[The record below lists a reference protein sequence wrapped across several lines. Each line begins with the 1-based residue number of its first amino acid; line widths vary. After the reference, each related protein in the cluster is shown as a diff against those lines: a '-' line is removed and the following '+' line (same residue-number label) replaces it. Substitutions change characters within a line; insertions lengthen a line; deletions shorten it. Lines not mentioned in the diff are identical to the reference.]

1 MRVHDPD
8 VASSAKDDWNNLWEI
23 IANGVGIDF
32 RYYRQTIV
40 RRRVETWGRRHGYR
54 SVREIADHLVHHPA
68 DAFEL
73 VAFVTVDVSDFYRNR
88 MVFQFLVS
96 RIRDLWRREVQF
108 RAISLGCGRGQEAY
122 SLAFILQSIRPEEGD
137 FEIVGLDI
145 DGKNLEY
152 ARRGRY
158 PAAQIRSL
166 EASERE
172 QYGVME
178 AGDFWSVAPAIR
190 RRVQFVQGDLFSLPV
205 KASSVDLVLCRNV
218 LIFIEPRYH
227 DKVFTEVNRILH
239 PGGYLVLGAVERVPP
254 GWQSLY
260 RPISVVHHVYQK
272 GMDI

>member
-1 MRVHDPD
+1 MRVHDPRD
-8 VASSAKDDWNNLWEI
+8 ASSVMSDWDELWKV
-23 IANGVGIDF
+23 IAEEVGINF

-40 RRRVETWGRRHGYR
+40 RRRVETWGRRHGFR
-54 SVREIADHLVHHPA
+54 SVREIADHLVHQPA
-68 DAFEL
+68 DVLDL

-88 MVFQFLVS
+88 AVFQFLVS
-96 RIRDLWRREVQF
+96 RIRALWSRGIRIW
-108 RAISLGCGRGQEAY
+108 AISLGCGRGQETY
-122 SLAFILQSIRPEEGD
+122 SLAFALKSVCPADSD

-145 DGKNLEY
+145 DRKNLEI

-158 PAAQIRSL
+158 PEAQIRSL

-172 QYGVME
+172 QFGVME
-178 AGDFWSVAPAIR
+178 ADGFWSVVPAMR
-190 RRVQFVQGDLFSLPV
+190 KKVQCVQGDLFSIPIRT
-205 KASSVDLVLCRNV
+205 SSVDLVLCRNV

-227 DKVFTEVNRILH
+227 DKVFKEVNRILH

-272 GMDI
+272 GMEL